1 MILARVREVLLRA
14 IGMAER
20 NALAVAVVGFVYY
33 RQRRSHQ
40 CMYVCAFLSSGTV
53 SGCTTMRRS

>member
-1 MILARVREVLLRA
+1 MILARGREVCCAA

-20 NALAVAVVGFVYY
+20 NALAVDVVGFVYY

-40 CMYVCAFLSSGTV
+40 CMYVCASLPSGTV
-53 SGCTTMRRS
+53 SGCTTVRRS